1 MGKYIKK
8 IFNRKFL
15 KEDNE
20 RKQRTL
26 EECKRKVHQQ
36 WKDRLVLNAMLR
48 GMKRTDIELC
58 EILNVPI
65 GLEST
70 NYTES
75 NDSQIGWKLR

>member
-1 MGKYIKK
+1 MGKYTKK
-8 IFNRKFL
+8 IFNRRFL

-20 RKQRTL
+20 RKQRIL
-26 EECKRKVHQQ
+26 EECKRKAHQQ
-36 WKDRLVLNAMLR
+36 WRARLIINAMLR
-48 GMKRTDIELC
+48 KMKRTDIELC

-75 NDSQIGWKLR
+75 NDFQIGWKLR